1 MKEEWNE
8 IIQLFKEEGW
18 TMLNIAM
25 YSVLCVLFF
34 ALVIVIAGVLNL

>member
-18 TMLNIAM
+18 TVLNIAM
-25 YSVLCVLFF
+25 YSMLWVLFF
-34 ALVIVIAGVLNL
+34 VLVIIIAGLINL

>member
-25 YSVLCVLFF
+25 YSVLWVLFF
-34 ALVIVIAGVLNL
+34 ALVIVIAGVINL